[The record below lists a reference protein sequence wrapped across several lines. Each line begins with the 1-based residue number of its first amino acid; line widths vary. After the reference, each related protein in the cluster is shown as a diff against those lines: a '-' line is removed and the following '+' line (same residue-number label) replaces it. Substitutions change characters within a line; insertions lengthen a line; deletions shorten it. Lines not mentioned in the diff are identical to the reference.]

1 MPLLLLALVVAVVGS
16 LVVVEIR
23 RSRKEQ
29 LLVGLLGIFGA
40 ALARGREHPRELVGL
55 MDVAIATRKLF
66 PKEYQELD
74 RMSGFSFPFQP
85 DLVEAAHARW
95 TAEWLAWE
103 RQHDLVYKRKA
114 GEIEAELDHCDGETA
129 ALARM
134 RLATIEQE
142 KLQLYQQRYEEYVQV
157 GKVLGALSGE

>member
-1 MPLLLLALVVAVVGS
+1 MILLLLATVIAVVGS
-16 LVVVEIR
+16 LGVVEIR
-23 RSRKEQ
+23 RYRREQ

-40 ALARGREHPRELVGL
+40 ALARGRENPRELVGL
-55 MDVAIATRKLF
+55 VDVAIATRKLF
-66 PKEYQELD
+66 PKTHLELD
-74 RMSGFSFPFQP
+74 TISGFSFPFPP
-85 DLVEAAHARW
+85 DLVEGAYVRW

-114 GEIEAELDHCDGETA
+114 GEIEAELDHCEREA
-129 ALARM
+129 ASLTRM

-157 GKVLGALSGE
+157 GKVLGSLSGE